1 MTKTF
6 ITVLLFLLALTLLGF
21 NKNDLYGYMG
31 DHPYDLIQGVK
42 LYTPAVQLN
51 DFKDQRFPIRP
62 NTGNLAYYG
71 DARLPYLYI
80 YDTWYKHDFAEEP
93 FDGRLQVLVMGEP
106 LPSANATIFIVL
118 AVAGIIMWS
127 RNKLQRTA
135 A

>member
-21 NKNDLYGYMG
+21 NKNDLYVYM
-31 DHPYDLIQGVK
+31 DNHPYDLVQGVK

-51 DFKDQRFPIRP
+51 DFKDQRFPARP
-62 NTGNLAYYG
+62 HDGHHVYYG
-71 DARLPYLYI
+71 GERMPYLYA
-80 YDTWYKHDFAEEP
+80 YDTWYKHDFAEDP
-93 FDGRLQVLVMGEP
+93 FDGRIEIIVGQP
-106 LPSANATIFIVL
+106 LPSANTTIFIVL